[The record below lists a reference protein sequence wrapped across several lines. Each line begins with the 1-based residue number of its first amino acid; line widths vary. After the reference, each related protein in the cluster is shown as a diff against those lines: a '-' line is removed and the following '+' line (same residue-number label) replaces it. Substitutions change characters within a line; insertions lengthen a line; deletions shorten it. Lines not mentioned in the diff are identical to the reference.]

1 MLTLK
6 RTPKPGP
13 HWLDPPDDEFA
24 GNCTQSYTA
33 SHTTTELKD
42 NDMEEIREELRQYIL
57 TEFLPGES
65 PSNLKDDTPLR
76 TSGILDSVAMLKLVS
91 FIEERCGIEVEAH
104 EAGNENFDSIDG
116 IASFIE
122 AKRSAAR

>member
-1 MLTLK
+1 M
-6 RTPKPGP
+6 
-13 HWLDPPDDEFA
+13 
-24 GNCTQSYTA
+24 
-33 SHTTTELKD
+33 KD